1 MAMPITGEPAPA
13 LCGAAEASAAE
24 RDEDCSAAKPLHR
37 LPVALLAVGD
47 APASVGPASSSLAL
61 AAGFV
66 ATEPAKTGC
75 PLPVVV
81 MPCVA
86 PLRRAPNCSAA
97 EDEPPALPEPV
108 VGSLPA
114 LLVSPWDAAAGLFAP
129 ELAGASVESAGS
141 FARAGLPVK
150 AGLVDSAAGV
160 GAGAGLSAGSGARA
174 GAAAG
179 AGAGA
184 GAGAAGAGAAGIGAG
199 ASGATAG
206 AWDVAGGT
214 TSAGGGAG
222 EEGVP
227 KPGPV
232 QAHAKLAPTTATARA
247 ESTAI
252 GKTLRTIGNPTS

>member
-1 MAMPITGEPAPA
+1 
-13 LCGAAEASAAE
+13 
-24 RDEDCSAAKPLHR
+24 
-37 LPVALLAVGD
+37 VALLAVGD
-47 APASVGPASSSLAL
+47 APASVGPAPSSVAL
-61 AAGFV
+61 AAEFV

-81 MPCVA
+81 MPCVS
-86 PLRRAPNCSAA
+86 PLRRAANCSAA

-184 GAGAAGAGAAGIGAG
+184 GAGAAGAAGIGAG
-199 ASGATAG
+199 ASGAAAG
-206 AWDVAGGT
+206 TWAVAGGT
-214 TSAGGGAG
+214 PSAGGGAG

-247 ESTAI
+247 ESTAT
-252 GKTLRTIGNPTS
+252 GKTLRTIGNPAS